1 MNTFILEWRP
11 SISSY
16 RMEDFEN
23 DINYI
28 DYGEFNWSVWDWTRA
43 RSGDNFYLV
52 KCGEGRTGIVMKGFF
67 TSEPYEA
74 DDWSGKN
81 RNVHYMDLRPTFM
94 IHPQSPL
101 GLLGCDFLT
110 EVMPDFQWDGG
121 HSGRMLPDEY
131 VPILNDMWE
140 RYVTRLEK
148 SDKGEGL
155 LYSRNTRPVAGI
167 DDAISLASRA
177 HRDATDNH
185 GMPAILHPMHVG
197 LAGDNE
203 MEMICGFLHE
213 VIGSSEWSAG
223 QIREEGFT
231 EEVVDTLLVLKQP
244 EGTAYMDYIRRI
256 IGSGNMTALSV
267 KANDLRHDLGRGHAE
282 IHMEHALKQIEDSLK
297 GMLA

>member
-101 GLLGCDFLT
+101 GLLSCDFLT

-131 VPILNDMWE
+131 VPILNDMWD

-203 MEMICGFLHE
+203 MEMICGFLHK
-213 VIGSSEWSAG
+213 VIDSSEWSAG

-231 EEVVDTLLVLKQP
+231 EEVVDTLLVLTQP
-244 EGTAYMDYIRRI
+244 EGTSYMDYIQRL
-256 IGSGNMTALSV
+256 IGSGNRTALSV

-282 IHMEHALKQIEDSLK
+282 IHMENALKQIEDSLK